1 MPFQLEGT
9 SAIQAAPF
17 GSVPVK
23 GALAAD
29 ADEPVPATSV
39 TKRTA
44 TRSVLRS
51 ELPRRFTTDLSLL
64 VPALRLLCLRRQM
77 TRGVSNVAGYLSSTL
92 ILGGGPKSGHGTGQR
107 LAERA
112 EVDAPFED
120 LPCWALRE
128 LRDEN
133 DMAGVLVG
141 R

>member
-23 GALAAD
+23 CALAAD

-51 ELPRRFTTDLSLL
+51 ELPRRFTTDLPLL
-64 VPALRLLCLRRQM
+64 VPALRLLCLRRQT
-77 TRGVSNVAGYLSSTL
+77 TRGVSNVAGYLSKHPDTRRRPEVRAWN
-92 ILGGGPKSGHGTGQR
+92 GPASRG
-107 LAERA
+107 
-112 EVDAPFED
+112 
-120 LPCWALRE
+120 
-128 LRDEN
+128 
-133 DMAGVLVG
+133 AGRG
-141 R
+141 RCSV